1 MKGGRL
7 RVGVL
12 FGGRSGEHE
21 VSVSSA
27 RSVLTALDRS
37 RYEVIAI
44 GITPGGD
51 WLLVDGPDRL
61 AEGKGARIGVV
72 PGITGR
78 PLIGMDPDCEAGRIL
93 QNTLDV
99 VFPILHGTYG
109 EDGTVQGLLE
119 LLGVPYVGAGV
130 MASAIGM
137 DKVAMKAAFQQAGL
151 PMVPFQ
157 VLMIRTWRE
166 NTVARLN
173 SLEQHFAYPIFVK
186 PSNLGSSV
194 GVSKATDRESLH
206 QAVEEAFR
214 YDRKILIEQ
223 GLDCREVECGVLG
236 NDQPEASVIGEIVPK
251 RDWYDYRAKYE
262 PGLSEVQIPS
272 PLSPPL
278 TQKIQAQAIQ
288 AYQAID
294 CAGMARVDFF
304 LERASEE
311 PYVNEI
317 NTIPGFTATSVYPK
331 LWAASGLSYP
341 ALLDRLIQL
350 ALERHGERQQLLTAY
365 QRPEGR

>member
-1 MKGGRL
+1 MGDARL

-21 VSVSSA
+21 VSLASA
-27 RSVLTALDRS
+27 RSVLNALDRS
-37 RYEVIAI
+37 RYEVIPI
-44 GITPGGD
+44 GITPEGE

-61 AEGKGARIGVV
+61 AEGKGTRIGIV
-72 PGITGR
+72 PGLSGR
-78 PLIGMDPDCEAGRIL
+78 PLVGMDPDREMGRWL
-93 QNTLDV
+93 QDTLDV

-119 LLGVPYVGAGV
+119 LLGMPYVGAGV
-130 MASAIGM
+130 MASAMGM

-151 PMVPFQ
+151 PVAPFQ
-157 VLMIRTWRE
+157 VVRISVWRE
-166 NTVARLN
+166 NAAALLSALDQR
-173 SLEQHFAYPIFVK
+173 FAYPIFVK

-194 GVSKATDRESLH
+194 GVSKATDSEGLRH
-206 QAVEEAFR
+206 AVDEAFR

-223 GLDCREVECGVLG
+223 GVDCREVECGVLG
-236 NDQPEASVIGEIVPK
+236 NDHPEASVVGEIVPK

-262 PGLSEVQIPS
+262 PGMSEVQIPS
-272 PLSPPL
+272 LLSPSL
-278 TQKIQAQAIQ
+278 TQKIQAQAIA

-304 LERASEE
+304 LERATEE
-311 PYVNEI
+311 PYVNEV

-331 LWAASGLSYP
+331 LWEASGLSYP

-350 ALERHGERQQLLTAY
+350 AFERHDERRQLLTTY
-365 QRPEGR
+365 ERPEGR

>member
-1 MKGGRL
+1 MEGTRL

-27 RSVLTALDRS
+27 RSVLDALDRS
-37 RYEVIAI
+37 RYEVIPI
-44 GITPGGD
+44 GITPEGE
-51 WLLVDGPDRL
+51 WRLVDVPDQL
-61 AEGKGARIGVV
+61 VEGKGTRIGVI
-72 PGITGR
+72 PGFSGR
-78 PLIGMDPDCEAGRIL
+78 PLVGMDPDCEMGRVL
-93 QNTLDV
+93 HNALDV

-119 LLGVPYVGAGV
+119 LLGLPYVGAGV

-137 DKVAMKAAFQQAGL
+137 DKVAMKVSFQRAGL
-151 PMVPFQ
+151 PLVPFQ
-157 VLMIRTWRE
+157 VLMAKAWRE
-166 NTVARLN
+166 SAAALLK
-173 SLEQHFAYPIFVK
+173 SLEQRFGYPIFVK

-194 GVSKATDRESLH
+194 GVSKATDREGLRR
-206 QAVEEAFR
+206 AVEEAFR
-214 YDRKILIEQ
+214 YDRKILIEH

-236 NDQPEASVIGEIVPK
+236 NDQPEASVVGEILPK

-262 PGLSEVQIPS
+262 PGLSEVQIPA
-272 PLSPPL
+272 PLSPSL
-278 TQKIQAQAIQ
+278 TQKIQAQAVT

-304 LERASEE
+304 LERTTEE
-311 PYVNEI
+311 SYVNEI

-331 LWAASGLSYP
+331 LWDASGLTYP

-350 ALERHGERQQLLTAY
+350 AFERHGERHQLLTTY
-365 QRPEGR
+365 RKPGSR